1 MERGRIILKSPRF
14 NLTLQ
19 RLAHQLIE
27 NYNQFENTCL
37 VGIQP
42 RGVELSDRIYTLI
55 TEINPGHKAKYGK
68 LDITFY
74 RDDFRLR
81 KALKANETEMDFV
94 VEDQRVVLIDDVLY
108 TGRTIQAALTA
119 LNHFGRPKEV
129 ELLVLID
136 RRFNREIPVSADY
149 IGYTVDA
156 VDEAHV
162 VVDWDANPDKN
173 EVRLYKKKQ
182 ED

>member
-1 MERGRIILKSPRF
+1 MDRGRIILKHPRF

-27 NYNQFENTCL
+27 NYGNFSDTCII
-37 VGIQP
+37 GIQP

-55 TEINPGHKAKYGK
+55 TELIPGHQAKYGK

-94 VEDQRVVLIDDVLY
+94 VEDQKVILVDDVLY

-119 LNHFGRPKEV
+119 LNHFGRPSHV
-129 ELLVLID
+129 DLLVLID
-136 RRFNREIPVSADY
+136 RRFNREIPISADY
-149 IGYTVDA
+149 VGFTVDA

-162 VVDWDANPDKN
+162 VVDWELNPVKN
-173 EVRLYKKKQ
+173 EVRLYKKKLS
-182 ED
+182 D